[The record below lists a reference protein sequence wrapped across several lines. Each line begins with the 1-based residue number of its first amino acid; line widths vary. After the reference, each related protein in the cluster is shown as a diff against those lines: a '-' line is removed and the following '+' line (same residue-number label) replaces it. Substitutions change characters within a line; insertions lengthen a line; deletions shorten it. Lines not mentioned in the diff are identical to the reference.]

1 MKRKSNN
8 FNVILIL
15 SIVFCGFSHAN
26 NLKSSDSLKKYF
38 SSFFNIGAAIN
49 EDIILGFDNDSKQ
62 IVETHFNSITPE
74 NSLKWMFIQPSP
86 NYFNF
91 TAADKYVDIGLKN
104 NMHIVGHALIWH
116 SQLADFMQNIESK
129 AEMTKHFENHIYTL
143 VSRYK
148 GKINAWDVVN
158 EAFNEDGS
166 MRKSVFYKLLGKNYI
181 EKAFKL
187 THNADPNVDLIYNDY
202 NLYKKEKRDGV
213 INMVK
218 EMKSKGI
225 KIDAVG
231 VQAHWS
237 LNQPSLYEIEQ
248 IILDIS
254 KLGVDVMFTELDISV
269 LPSPWEQVGA
279 EVSQNFSRF
288 EGDPKMDPYPD
299 KLPKSVQ
306 NKLAKRYKD
315 IFQLFI
321 KHSDKISR
329 VTFWGV
335 MDKHSWLND
344 FPIKG
349 RTNYPLLFNR
359 KYQVKE
365 AYKALIE
372 LGSANNINDQ

>member
-1 MKRKSNN
+1 MKKNINN
-8 FNVILIL
+8 FNIILFFAVI
-15 SIVFCGFSHAN
+15 FCASSYGN
-26 NLKSSDSLKKYF
+26 NLNSTDSLKKYY

-49 EDIILGFDNDSKQ
+49 EDIILGLDNDSKQ
-62 IVETHFNSITPE
+62 IVETQFNSITPE
-74 NSLKWMFIQPSP
+74 NSLKWMFVQPYP
-86 NYFNF
+86 NSFNF
-91 TAADKYVDIGLKN
+91 TVADKYVNIGIKN
-104 NMHIVGHALIWH
+104 KMHIVGHALVWH
-116 SQLADFMQNIESK
+116 SQLADFMQNVKSK
-129 AEMTKHFENHIYTL
+129 AEMNKHFENHINTV

-148 GKINAWDVVN
+148 GKIDAWDVVN

-166 MRKSVFYKLLGKNYI
+166 LRESVFYKFLGKNYI

-187 THNADPNVDLIYNDY
+187 ANEIDPNADLIYNDY

-213 INMVK
+213 IQMVK
-218 EMKSKGI
+218 QMQSKGI
-225 KIDAVG
+225 KIDGIG

-237 LNQPSLYEIEQ
+237 LNQPSLNEIEQ
-248 IILDIS
+248 IIFDIS
-254 KLGVDVMFTELDISV
+254 ELGVDVMFTELDISV

-288 EGDPKMDPYPD
+288 EGDAKMNPYPD
-299 KLPKSVQ
+299 KLPKSIQ
-306 NKLAKRYKD
+306 NKLAKRYND

-349 RTNYPLLFNR
+349 RTNYPLLFDRN
-359 KYQVKE
+359 YQAKE
-365 AYKALIE
+365 AHKSLII
-372 LGSANNINDQ
+372 LGSSNKINH

>member
-1 MKRKSNN
+1 MKKNINN
-8 FNVILIL
+8 FNIILYFAVI
-15 SIVFCGFSHAN
+15 FCASSYGN
-26 NLKSSDSLKKYF
+26 NLNSTDSLKKYY

-49 EDIILGFDNDSKQ
+49 EDIILGLDNDSKQ
-62 IVETHFNSITPE
+62 IVETQFNSITPE
-74 NSLKWMFIQPSP
+74 NSLKWMFVQPYP
-86 NYFNF
+86 NSFNF
-91 TAADKYVDIGLKN
+91 TVADKYVNIGIKN
-104 NMHIVGHALIWH
+104 KMHIVGHALVWH
-116 SQLADFMQNIESK
+116 SQLADFMQNVKSK
-129 AEMTKHFENHIYTL
+129 AEMNKHFENHINTV

-148 GKINAWDVVN
+148 GKIDAWDVVN

-166 MRKSVFYKLLGKNYI
+166 FRESVFYKFLGKNYI

-187 THNADPNVDLIYNDY
+187 ANEIDPNADLIYNDY

-213 INMVK
+213 IQMVK
-218 EMKSKGI
+218 QMQSKGI
-225 KIDAVG
+225 KIDGIG

-237 LNQPSLYEIEQ
+237 LNQPSLNEIEQ
-248 IILDIS
+248 IIFDIS
-254 KLGVDVMFTELDISV
+254 ELGVDVMFTELDISV

-288 EGDPKMDPYPD
+288 EGDAKMNPYPD
-299 KLPKSVQ
+299 KLPKSIQ
-306 NKLAKRYKD
+306 NKLAKRYND

-349 RTNYPLLFNR
+349 RTNYPLLFDRN
-359 KYQVKE
+359 YQAKE
-365 AYKALIE
+365 AHKSLII
-372 LGSANNINDQ
+372 LGSSNKINH

>member
-1 MKRKSNN
+1 MKKNINN
-8 FNVILIL
+8 FNIILYFAI
-15 SIVFCGFSHAN
+15 IFCASSYGN
-26 NLKSSDSLKKYF
+26 NLNSTDSLKKYY

-49 EDIILGFDNDSKQ
+49 EDIILGLDNDSKQ
-62 IVETHFNSITPE
+62 IVETQFNSITPE
-74 NSLKWMFIQPSP
+74 NSLKWMFVQPYP
-86 NYFNF
+86 NSFNF
-91 TAADKYVDIGLKN
+91 TVADKYVNIGIKN
-104 NMHIVGHALIWH
+104 KMHIVGHALVWH
-116 SQLADFMQNIESK
+116 SQLADFMQNVKSK
-129 AEMTKHFENHIYTL
+129 AEMNKHFENHINTV

-148 GKINAWDVVN
+148 GKIDAWDVVN

-166 MRKSVFYKLLGKNYI
+166 LRESVFYKFLGKNYI

-187 THNADPNVDLIYNDY
+187 ANEIDPNADLIYNDY

-213 INMVK
+213 IQMVK
-218 EMKSKGI
+218 QMQSKGI
-225 KIDAVG
+225 KIDGIG

-237 LNQPSLYEIEQ
+237 LNQPSLNEIEQ
-248 IILDIS
+248 IIFDIS
-254 KLGVDVMFTELDISV
+254 ELGVDVMFTELDISV

-288 EGDPKMDPYPD
+288 EGDAKMNPYPD
-299 KLPKSVQ
+299 KLPKSIQ
-306 NKLAKRYKD
+306 NKLAKRYND

-349 RTNYPLLFNR
+349 RTNYPLLFDRN
-359 KYQVKE
+359 YQAKE
-365 AYKALIE
+365 AHKSLII
-372 LGSANNINDQ
+372 LGSSNKINH

>member
-1 MKRKSNN
+1 MIIKLNN
-8 FNVILIL
+8 FKKTLI
-15 SIVFCGFSHAN
+15 ITIIFCAFSYGN
-26 NLKSSDSLKKYF
+26 NLNSKDSLKKYY
-38 SSFFNIGAAIN
+38 SPFFNIGAAIN
-49 EDIILGFDNDSKQ
+49 EDIILGLDNDSKF
-62 IVETHFNSITPE
+62 IVETQFNSITPE
-74 NSLKWMFIQPSP
+74 NSLKWMFIQPAP
-86 NYFNF
+86 NSFNF
-91 TAADKYVDIGLKN
+91 KAADKYVNFGIKN
-104 NMHIVGHALIWH
+104 NMHIVGHALVWH
-116 SQLADFMQNIESK
+116 SQLANFMQKIKSK
-129 AEMTKHFENHIYTL
+129 ADMSIHFENHINTV

-148 GKINAWDVVN
+148 GKIDAWDVVN

-166 MRKSVFYKLLGKNYI
+166 LRESVFYKFLGKNYI

-187 THNADPNVDLIYNDY
+187 ANKADPKADLIYNDY

-213 INMVK
+213 IKMVK
-218 EMKSKGI
+218 QMQSKGI
-225 KIDAVG
+225 KIDGVG

-237 LNQPSLYEIEQ
+237 LNQPSLNQIEQ

-254 KLGVDVMFTELDISV
+254 ELGVDVMFTELDISV

-288 EGDPKMDPYPD
+288 EGDSKMNPYAE
-299 KLPKSVQ
+299 KLPKSIQ
-306 NKLAKRYKD
+306 IKLAKRYKD

-344 FPIKG
+344 WPIKG

-359 KYQVKE
+359 KYQAKE
-365 AYKALIE
+365 AHQALIE
-372 LGSANNINDQ
+372 LISVKNN

>member
-1 MKRKSNN
+1 MKKNINN
-8 FNVILIL
+8 FNIILYFAI
-15 SIVFCGFSHAN
+15 IFCASSYGN
-26 NLKSSDSLKKYF
+26 NLNSADSLKKYY

-49 EDIILGFDNDSKQ
+49 EDIILGLDNDSKQ
-62 IVETHFNSITPE
+62 IVETQFNSITPE
-74 NSLKWMFIQPSP
+74 NSLKWMFVQPYP
-86 NYFNF
+86 NSFNF
-91 TAADKYVDIGLKN
+91 TVADKYVNIGIKN
-104 NMHIVGHALIWH
+104 KMHIVGHALVWH
-116 SQLADFMQNIESK
+116 SQLADFMQNVKSK
-129 AEMTKHFENHIYTL
+129 AEMNKHFENHINTV

-148 GKINAWDVVN
+148 GKIDAWDVVN

-166 MRKSVFYKLLGKNYI
+166 LRESVFYKFLGKNYI

-187 THNADPNVDLIYNDY
+187 ANEIDPNADLIYNDY

-213 INMVK
+213 IQMVK
-218 EMKSKGI
+218 QMQSKGI
-225 KIDAVG
+225 KIDGIG

-237 LNQPSLYEIEQ
+237 LNQPSLNEIEQ
-248 IILDIS
+248 IIFDIS
-254 KLGVDVMFTELDISV
+254 ELGVDVMFTELDISV

-288 EGDPKMDPYPD
+288 EGDAKMNPYPD
-299 KLPKSVQ
+299 KLPKSIQ
-306 NKLAKRYKD
+306 NKLAKRYND

-349 RTNYPLLFNR
+349 RTNYPLLFDRN
-359 KYQVKE
+359 YQAKE
-365 AYKALIE
+365 AHKSLII
-372 LGSANNINDQ
+372 LGSSNKINH

>member
-1 MKRKSNN
+1 MKKKSNN
-8 FNVILIL
+8 FNIILIL

-26 NLKSSDSLKKYF
+26 NLNSSDSLKKYF

-62 IVETHFNSITPE
+62 IVESQFNSITPE

-91 TAADKYVDIGLKN
+91 TAADKYVNLGLKN

-129 AEMTKHFENHIYTL
+129 AEMTKHFENHIKTV

-166 MRKSVFYKLLGKNYI
+166 LRESIFYKFLGKNYL
-181 EKAFKL
+181 EEAFKL
-187 THNADPNVDLIYNDY
+187 AHKADPNAELIYNDY

-213 INMVK
+213 IKMVK
-218 EMKSKGI
+218 QMQSKGI
-225 KIDAVG
+225 TIDGVG

-237 LNQPSLYEIEQ
+237 LNRPSLNQIEQ

-254 KLGVDVMFTELDISV
+254 ELGVDVMFTELDISV
-269 LPSPWEQVGA
+269 LPSPWEQEGA

-288 EGDPKMDPYPD
+288 EGDSKMNPYTE

-306 NKLAKRYKD
+306 DKLSKRYKD

-344 FPIKG
+344 WPIKG
-349 RTNYPLLFNR
+349 RTNYPLLFDR
-359 KYQVKE
+359 KYQAKE
-365 AYKALIE
+365 AHKVLIK
-372 LGSANNINDQ
+372 LGSINKTNQ

>member
-1 MKRKSNN
+1 MKKNINN
-8 FNVILIL
+8 FNIILYFAVI
-15 SIVFCGFSHAN
+15 FCASSYGN
-26 NLKSSDSLKKYF
+26 NLNSTDSLKKYY

-49 EDIILGFDNDSKQ
+49 EDIILGLDNDSKQ
-62 IVETHFNSITPE
+62 IVETQFNSITPE
-74 NSLKWMFIQPSP
+74 NSLKWMFVQPYP
-86 NYFNF
+86 NSFNF
-91 TAADKYVDIGLKN
+91 TVADKYVNIGLKN
-104 NMHIVGHALIWH
+104 KMHIVGHALVWH
-116 SQLADFMQNIESK
+116 SQLADFMQNVKSK
-129 AEMTKHFENHIYTL
+129 AEMNKHFENHINTV

-148 GKINAWDVVN
+148 GKIDAWDVVN

-166 MRKSVFYKLLGKNYI
+166 LRESVFYKFLGKNYI

-187 THNADPNVDLIYNDY
+187 ANEIDPNADLIYNDY

-213 INMVK
+213 IQMVK
-218 EMKSKGI
+218 QMQSKGI
-225 KIDAVG
+225 KIDGIG

-237 LNQPSLYEIEQ
+237 LNQPSLNEIEQ
-248 IILDIS
+248 IIFDIS
-254 KLGVDVMFTELDISV
+254 ELGVDVMFTELDISV

-288 EGDPKMDPYPD
+288 EGDAKMNPYPD
-299 KLPKSVQ
+299 KLPKSIQ
-306 NKLAKRYKD
+306 NKLAKRYND

-349 RTNYPLLFNR
+349 RTNYPLLFDRN
-359 KYQVKE
+359 YQAKE
-365 AYKALIE
+365 AHKSLII
-372 LGSANNINDQ
+372 LGSSNKINH

>member
-1 MKRKSNN
+1 MKKNINN
-8 FNVILIL
+8 FNIILFFAVI
-15 SIVFCGFSHAN
+15 FCAPSCGN
-26 NLKSSDSLKKYF
+26 NLNSTDSLKKYY

-49 EDIILGFDNDSKQ
+49 EDIILGLDNDSKQ
-62 IVETHFNSITPE
+62 IVETQFNSITPE
-74 NSLKWMFIQPSP
+74 NSLKWIFVQPYP
-86 NYFNF
+86 NSFNF
-91 TAADKYVDIGLKN
+91 TVADKYVNIGIKN
-104 NMHIVGHALIWH
+104 KMHIVGHALVWH
-116 SQLADFMQNIESK
+116 SQLADFMQNVKSK
-129 AEMTKHFENHIYTL
+129 AEMNKHFENHINTV

-148 GKINAWDVVN
+148 GKIDAWDVVN

-166 MRKSVFYKLLGKNYI
+166 FRESVFYKFLGKNYI

-187 THNADPNVDLIYNDY
+187 ANEIDPNADLIYNDY

-213 INMVK
+213 IQMVK
-218 EMKSKGI
+218 QMQSKGI
-225 KIDAVG
+225 KIDGIG

-237 LNQPSLYEIEQ
+237 LNQPSLNEIEQ
-248 IILDIS
+248 IIFDIS
-254 KLGVDVMFTELDISV
+254 ELGVDVMFTELDISV

-288 EGDPKMDPYPD
+288 EGDAKMNPYPD
-299 KLPKSVQ
+299 KLPKSIQ
-306 NKLAKRYKD
+306 NKLAKRYND

-349 RTNYPLLFNR
+349 RTNYPLLFDRN
-359 KYQVKE
+359 YQAKE
-365 AYKALIE
+365 AHKSLII
-372 LGSANNINDQ
+372 LGSSNKINH

>member
-1 MKRKSNN
+1 MKKNINN
-8 FNVILIL
+8 FNIILYFAI
-15 SIVFCGFSHAN
+15 IFCASSYGN
-26 NLKSSDSLKKYF
+26 NLNSTDSLKKYY

-49 EDIILGFDNDSKQ
+49 EDIILGLDNDSKQ
-62 IVETHFNSITPE
+62 IVETQFNSITPE
-74 NSLKWMFIQPSP
+74 NSLKWMFVQPYP
-86 NYFNF
+86 NSFNF
-91 TAADKYVDIGLKN
+91 TVADKYVNIGIKN
-104 NMHIVGHALIWH
+104 KMHIVGHALVWH
-116 SQLADFMQNIESK
+116 SQLADFMQNVKSK
-129 AEMTKHFENHIYTL
+129 AEMNKHFENHINTV

-148 GKINAWDVVN
+148 GKIDAWDVVN

-166 MRKSVFYKLLGKNYI
+166 LRESVFYKFLGKNYI

-187 THNADPNVDLIYNDY
+187 ANEIDPNADLIYNDY

-213 INMVK
+213 IQMVK
-218 EMKSKGI
+218 QMQSKGI
-225 KIDAVG
+225 KIDGIG

-237 LNQPSLYEIEQ
+237 LNQPSLNEIEQ
-248 IILDIS
+248 IIFDIAE
-254 KLGVDVMFTELDISV
+254 LGVDVMFTELDISV

-288 EGDPKMDPYPD
+288 EGDAKMNPYPD
-299 KLPKSVQ
+299 KLPKSIQ
-306 NKLAKRYKD
+306 NKLAKRYND

-349 RTNYPLLFNR
+349 RTNYPLLFDRN
-359 KYQVKE
+359 YQAKE
-365 AYKALIE
+365 AHKSLII
-372 LGSANNINDQ
+372 LGSSNKINH

>member
-26 NLKSSDSLKKYF
+26 NLKSSESLKKYF

-166 MRKSVFYKLLGKNYI
+166 MRESVFYKLLGK
-181 EKAFKL
+181 KL
-187 THNADPNVDLIYNDY
+187 YR
-202 NLYKKEKRDGV
+202 E
-213 INMVK
+213 
-218 EMKSKGI
+218 S
-225 KIDAVG
+225 
-231 VQAHWS
+231 
-237 LNQPSLYEIEQ
+237 
-248 IILDIS
+248 
-254 KLGVDVMFTELDISV
+254 F
-269 LPSPWEQVGA
+269 
-279 EVSQNFSRF
+279 
-288 EGDPKMDPYPD
+288 
-299 KLPKSVQ
+299 
-306 NKLAKRYKD
+306 
-315 IFQLFI
+315 
-321 KHSDKISR
+321 
-329 VTFWGV
+329 
-335 MDKHSWLND
+335 
-344 FPIKG
+344 
-349 RTNYPLLFNR
+349 
-359 KYQVKE
+359 
-365 AYKALIE
+365 
-372 LGSANNINDQ
+372 

>member
-1 MKRKSNN
+1 MKKNINN
-8 FNVILIL
+8 FNIILYFAI
-15 SIVFCGFSHAN
+15 IFCASSYGN
-26 NLKSSDSLKKYF
+26 NLNSTDSLKKYY

-49 EDIILGFDNDSKQ
+49 EDIILGLDNDSKQ
-62 IVETHFNSITPE
+62 IVETQFNSITPE
-74 NSLKWMFIQPSP
+74 NSLKWMFVQPYP
-86 NYFNF
+86 NSFNF
-91 TAADKYVDIGLKN
+91 TVADKYVNIGIKN
-104 NMHIVGHALIWH
+104 KMHIVGHALVWH
-116 SQLADFMQNIESK
+116 SQLADFMQNVKSK
-129 AEMTKHFENHIYTL
+129 AQMNKHFENHINTV

-148 GKINAWDVVN
+148 GKIDAWDVVN

-166 MRKSVFYKLLGKNYI
+166 LRESVFYKFLGKNYI

-187 THNADPNVDLIYNDY
+187 ANEIDPNADLIYNDY

-213 INMVK
+213 IQMVK
-218 EMKSKGI
+218 QMQSKGI
-225 KIDAVG
+225 KIDGIG

-237 LNQPSLYEIEQ
+237 LNQPSLNEIEQ
-248 IILDIS
+248 IIFDIS
-254 KLGVDVMFTELDISV
+254 ELGVDVMFTELDISV

-288 EGDPKMDPYPD
+288 EGDAKMNPYPD
-299 KLPKSVQ
+299 KLPKSIQ
-306 NKLAKRYKD
+306 NKLAKRYND

-349 RTNYPLLFNR
+349 RTNYPLLFDRN
-359 KYQVKE
+359 YQAKE
-365 AYKALIE
+365 AHKSLII
-372 LGSANNINDQ
+372 LGSSNKINH